1 VVHPVNELE
10 ISNAC
15 NFKAVRSIG
24 LCGGLEMM
32 DICERSAGGRLENAN
47 LFAGC
52 TTKLKFK
59 GAIVAPSLT
68 GGTRSLFFV
77 SGKILVEGT
86 VNLRVPVLQARRRAG
101 MEGA

>member
-1 VVHPVNELE
+1 MVHSAKEVSQPDKALMTDRCLDRLRDEDSLILSAMFRALVVHPVNELE

-47 LFAGC
+47 
-52 TTKLKFK
+52 
-59 GAIVAPSLT
+59 
-68 GGTRSLFFV
+68 
-77 SGKILVEGT
+77 
-86 VNLRVPVLQARRRAG
+86 
-101 MEGA
+101 